1 MNINQILIIICI
13 LAFIPVI
20 SLILSTLKHTSEEKN
35 GFIRQK
41 FEKVSLTFSIILHIV
56 FTISAAFLLYI
67 SISLIFE
74 SNSYISGI
82 IGLIFSLLF
91 FLVSC
96 LYFRHFYFEFSRDI
110 YFDKLNNSLI
120 IKKNKK
126 ETKINL
132 SSDNLK
138 IIIYE
143 TKFGS
148 KLFTL
153 GKIIFDESGEKFV
166 ISDILDFTP
175 ELVQKVY
182 NVSNKEVKINLI
194 NWI

>member
-1 MNINQILIIICI
+1 MNKNQISIIVCI
-13 LAFIPVI
+13 LVFLPVI
-20 SLILSTLKHTSEEKN
+20 SLILSKLKHTSEEKN

-175 ELVQKVY
+175 DLIQNIHK
-182 NVSNKEVKINLI
+182 VSNKEVKIKLI

>member
-1 MNINQILIIICI
+1 M
-13 LAFIPVI
+13 
-20 SLILSTLKHTSEEKN
+20 
-35 GFIRQK
+35 
-41 FEKVSLTFSIILHIV
+41 
-56 FTISAAFLLYI
+56 
-67 SISLIFE
+67 LIFE
-74 SNSYISGI
+74 SNLYIFGI

-96 LYFRHFYFEFSRDI
+96 LYFRHFFFEFSRDI
-110 YFDKLNNSLI
+110 YFDKWNNSLI

-126 ETKINL
+126 ETKLYL

-138 IIIYE
+138 IVIFE
-143 TKFGS
+143 SKFGS

-153 GKIIFDESGEKFV
+153 GRIILNKNEEKFV

-175 ELVQKVY
+175 DLIQNIHK
-182 NVSNKEVKINLI
+182 VSNKEVKIKLI